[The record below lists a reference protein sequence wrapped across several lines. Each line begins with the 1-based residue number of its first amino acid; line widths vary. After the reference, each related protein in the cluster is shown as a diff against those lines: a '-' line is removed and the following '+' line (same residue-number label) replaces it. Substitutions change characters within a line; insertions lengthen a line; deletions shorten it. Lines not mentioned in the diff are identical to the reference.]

1 MFFVVLGYLVII
13 IVWLALE
20 RRTIRGELRDEVESG
35 LVSPE
40 EYAILPT
47 FFRRT
52 GYYLRLIF
60 SGRLGAW
67 AGSRRVHSAAVD
79 LAFAKRLA
87 RRWPTPSRQER
98 VRALRQKILDL
109 RGAAAPQPSH

>member
-1 MFFVVLGYLVII
+1 
-13 IVWLALE
+13 VWLAFE
-20 RRTIRGELRDEVESG
+20 RRTIRDELRDEVERG

-52 GYYLRLIF
+52 GYYMRLIF

-67 AGSRRVHSAAVD
+67 TRARRVHSAAVD

-87 RRWPTPSRQER
+87 RRWPTPSREER
-98 VRALRQKILDL
+98 VRSLRQKILDL
-109 RGAAAPQPSH
+109 RATAAPQPSY